1 MTFSEHITEFAGRP
15 VVDFPADPALPTP
28 GAAAAPGSVA
38 WRVDVNKV
46 GAYFDRDFP
55 ELLAAFLE
63 RVPGTGVE
71 ALVTGQWLE
80 WGEDDC
86 TVVDD
91 LVAVADRLP
100 ALRALFFNDLVDE
113 QSQPSWIY
121 VPPLDPLL
129 EAFPNLAELW
139 VRGTPEGI
147 ISGNGIGAHIK
158 PLIAPMKHAGL
169 RTLVFQSGGL
179 PASTIRALAEC
190 EFPELTHLEIY
201 LGDPNYGGDATIDD
215 LAPLLDAGRFPRLRH
230 LGLRDSVIQDE
241 IAAAVAQ
248 APVVAQLES
257 LDLSLG
263 TLGDEGAAALLAGQP
278 LDHLRSLDL
287 RHHFMSA
294 GMQARLREAWPT
306 VAIDFSDQQKEDR
319 RRRRYIA
326 VAE

>member
-1 MTFSEHITEFAGRP
+1 MAFYEHLTEFAGRP

-28 GAAAAPGSVA
+28 SEAADPGRVA
-38 WRVDVNKV
+38 WRLDCNKN
-46 GAYFDRDFP
+46 GEYFERDFP
-55 ELLAAFLE
+55 ELLAAFLD
-63 RVPGTGVE
+63 RVPSESVE
-71 ALVTGQWLE
+71 ALVTGLWQE

-86 TVVDD
+86 STVDD
-91 LVAVADRLP
+91 LLAVADRLP
-100 ALRALFFNDLVDE
+100 AVRALFLNDLVGE

-121 VPPLDPLL
+121 LPQVGPLL
-129 EAFPNLAELW
+129 DAFPNLGELW

-147 ISGNGIGAHIK
+147 ISAAGIK
-158 PLIAPMKHAGL
+158 PLIPPTKHAAL

-179 PASTIRALAEC
+179 PASTIRALSEC

-201 LGDPNYGGDATIDD
+201 LGEPNYGGDATIED

-241 IAAAVAQ
+241 IAVAISQ

-263 TLGDEGAAALLAGQP
+263 TLGDEGAAALLGGQP
-278 LDHLRSLDL
+278 LDHLRRLNLS
-287 RHHFMSA
+287 HHYVSPE
-294 GMQARLREAWPT
+294 MQARILQAWPT
-306 VAIDFSDQQKEDR
+306 VEIDLSDRQAVTR
-319 RRRRYIA
+319 RDRRYIA

>member
-1 MTFSEHITEFAGRP
+1 MTFHQHITEFAGRP
-15 VVDFPADPALPTP
+15 VVDFPADPALPVP
-28 GAAAAPGSVA
+28 AEAAAPGSVA
-38 WRVDVNKV
+38 WRVDVNKL
-46 GAYFDRDFP
+46 GEYFDRDFP
-55 ELLAAFLE
+55 QLLAAFLDQ
-63 RVPGTGVE
+63 VPSTGVE
-71 ALVTGQWLE
+71 ALITGQWLE
-80 WGEDDC
+80 WCEDDC

-100 ALRALFFNDLVDE
+100 ALRALFFSELVDE

-121 VPPLDPLL
+121 APPLDPLL
-129 EAFPNLAELW
+129 EAFPNLTELW
-139 VRGTPEGI
+139 VRGTPEGV
-147 ISGNGIGAHIK
+147 ISAAGIK
-158 PLIAPMKHAGL
+158 PLIAPTKHAAL

-179 PASTIRALAEC
+179 PASTVRALAEC

-201 LGDPNYGGDATIDD
+201 LGDPNYFGDVTLED
-215 LAPLLDAGRFPRLRH
+215 LAPLLEAGRFPRLRH
-230 LGLRDSVIQDE
+230 LGLKDSVIQDE

-278 LDHLRSLDL
+278 LDHLRRLDL

-294 GMQARLREAWPT
+294 EMQSRLRQAWPT
-306 VAIDFSDQQKEDR
+306 VEIDLADQQRRDR
-319 RRRRYIA
+319 WGHRYVA

>member
-1 MTFSEHITEFAGRP
+1 MAFYEHIAEFAGRP
-15 VVDFPADPALPTP
+15 VVDFPADPAQPTP
-28 GAAAAPGSVA
+28 AEAAAPGSVA
-38 WRVDVNKV
+38 WRLDVNKL

-55 ELLAAFLE
+55 ELLAAFLDQ
-63 RVPGTGVE
+63 VPSAAVE

-91 LVAVADRLP
+91 LVAVAGRLP
-100 ALRALFFNDLVDE
+100 ALRAVFLNDLVDE

-121 VPPLDPLL
+121 VPQVGPLL
-129 EAFPNLAELW
+129 EAYPNLAELW
-139 VRGTPEGI
+139 VRGTPEGMV
-147 ISGNGIGAHIK
+147 SAVGVK
-158 PLIAPMKHAGL
+158 PLIPPMKHAGL

-179 PASTIRALAEC
+179 PASTIRAVAEC

-201 LGDPNYGGDATIDD
+201 LGDPGYGGDATIDD
-215 LAPLLDAGRFPRLRH
+215 LAPLLETGRFPRLRH
-230 LGLRDSVIQDE
+230 LGLRDAVMQDE

-263 TLGDEGAAALLAGQP
+263 TFGDEGAAALLAGQP
-278 LDHLRSLDL
+278 LDHLRKLDL
-287 RHHFMSA
+287 RHHFLSA
-294 GMQARLREAWPT
+294 GMAARLREAWPT
-306 VAIDFSDQQKEDR
+306 VEIDLSDQQKEDR
-319 RRRRYIA
+319 WHRRYIA

>member
-1 MTFSEHITEFAGRP
+1 MSFYNHLTEFAGRP
-15 VVDFPADPALPTP
+15 VVDFPNDPREATPAEAAD
-28 GAAAAPGSVA
+28 PGSVA
-38 WRVDVNKV
+38 WRIDCNKN
-46 GAYFDRDFP
+46 GEYFDLDFP
-55 ELLAAFLE
+55 DLLASFLG
-63 RVPGTGVE
+63 RVPSAAVE

-86 TVVDD
+86 TVVED

-121 VPPLDPLL
+121 LPQLTPLL

-147 ISGNGIGAHIK
+147 ISAEGIK
-158 PLIAPMKHAGL
+158 PLITPIKHASL

-179 PASTIRALAEC
+179 PASTIRALSEC
-190 EFPELTHLEIY
+190 EFPDLTHLEIY
-201 LGDPNYGGDATIDD
+201 LGHPDYGGDATVED
-215 LAPLLDAGRFPRLRH
+215 LAPLLEAGRFPLLRH
-230 LGLRDSVIQDE
+230 LGLKDSMIQDQ

-248 APVVAQLES
+248 APVLAQLES

-263 TLGDEGAAALLAGQP
+263 TFGDDGAAALLAGQP
-278 LDHLRSLDL
+278 LGHLRTLNLS
-287 RHHFMSA
+287 HHYVSPE
-294 GMQARLREAWPT
+294 MQRRLRQAWPDVQIT
-306 VAIDFSDQQKEDR
+306 LADQQTEDR
-319 RRRRYIA
+319 WGRYIA

>member
-1 MTFSEHITEFAGRP
+1 MAFYHHLTEFAGRP

-28 GAAAAPGSVA
+28 AAAADPGSVA
-38 WRVDVNKV
+38 WRLDCNKD

-55 ELLAAFLE
+55 ELLAAFLD
-63 RVPGTGVE
+63 RVPGAGVE

-86 TVVDD
+86 TVADD
-91 LVAVADRLP
+91 LVAVADRMP
-100 ALRALFFNDLVDE
+100 GLRALFFNDLVDE

-121 VPPLDPLL
+121 VPELGPVLDV
-129 EAFPNLAELW
+129 FPNLTELW
-139 VRGTPEGI
+139 VRGTPEGMV
-147 ISGNGIGAHIK
+147 GAAGIK
-158 PLIAPMKHAGL
+158 PLISPTKHAAL

-201 LGDPNYGGDATIDD
+201 LGDPNYGGDATLED
-215 LAPLLDAGRFPRLRH
+215 LAPLLEAGRFPRLRH
-230 LGLRDSVIQDE
+230 LGLRDALIQDD
-241 IAAAVAQ
+241 IAAAVAR

-263 TLGDEGAAALLAGQP
+263 TLGDEGVAALLAGQP
-278 LDHLRSLDL
+278 LDHLRRLNLS
-287 RHHFMSA
+287 HHYVSA
-294 GMQARLREAWPT
+294 AMQERVWQAWPG
-306 VAIDFSDQQKEDR
+306 VEVDLSDQQGTGR
-319 RRRRYIA
+319 RGRYIA